1 METPDGTPTELLL
14 VAVADRWNMD
24 SMLRRLIGK
33 HIDLLTV
40 PGPALGPVQV
50 DLSQIEQVIMNLA
63 VNARDAMPNG
73 GMLTIETRNVEFDEA
88 YAVSHVP
95 AKSGSYVMIAV
106 SDTGHGMDAATQAHI
121 CEPFFTTKEL
131 GKGTGLGLATV
142 YGIVKQS
149 DGFIWVYS
157 EPGHGTTFK
166 LYSPRH
172 AGDSKG
178 EAAESRSDA
187 TLLVGS
193 ETILLVE
200 NDNEVRHIVADVLR
214 GAGYTVLQADN
225 GVNALQFTTR
235 YVGPI
240 DLLVTDIMMR
250 QMNGRVLAQQMR
262 VSRPETKVLYMSGYE
277 DNAIVRQG
285 VLVERTP
292 FLAKPF
298 SLDILLKQVREVLD
312 LPQESGS

>member
-1 METPDGTPTELLL
+1 Y
-14 VAVADRWNMD
+14 
-24 SMLRRLIGK
+24 
-33 HIDLLTV
+33 
-40 PGPALGPVQV
+40 
-50 DLSQIEQVIMNLA
+50 
-63 VNARDAMPNG
+63 
-73 GMLTIETRNVEFDEA
+73 F
-88 YAVSHVP
+88 
-95 AKSGSYVMIAV
+95 
-106 SDTGHGMDAATQAHI
+106 
-121 CEPFFTTKEL
+121 
-131 GKGTGLGLATV
+131 
-142 YGIVKQS
+142 
-149 DGFIWVYS
+149 
-157 EPGHGTTFK
+157 
-166 LYSPRH
+166 PRH
-172 AGDSKG
+172 AEDSKG

-200 NDNEVRHIVADVLR
+200 DDNEVRHILADVLR

-240 DLLVTDIMMR
+240 DLMVTDIMMR

-298 SLDILLKQVREVLD
+298 SLDALLKKVREVLD